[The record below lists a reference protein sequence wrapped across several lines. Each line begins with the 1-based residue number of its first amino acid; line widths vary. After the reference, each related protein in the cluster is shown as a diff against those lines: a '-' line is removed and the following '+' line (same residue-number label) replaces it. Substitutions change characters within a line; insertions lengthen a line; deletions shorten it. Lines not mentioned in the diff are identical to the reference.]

1 MHSSFWAWVTATPV
15 TAEQFDYAQYM
26 SIPQLTFIDIKSIM
40 YMLYNPGGET
50 MKIGI
55 AEIRNN
61 MADALNRVAYQGE
74 RIVLERRGK
83 GVAAIVPMDDLALL
97 EAIEDHEDVKAARKA
112 LAEMKRK
119 GSKPL
124 AWDKVKKELGL

>member
-1 MHSSFWAWVTATPV
+1 MEMGV
-15 TAEQFDYAQYM
+15 
-26 SIPQLTFIDIKSIM
+26 
-40 YMLYNPGGET
+40 
-50 MKIGI
+50 

-83 GVAAIVPMDDLALL
+83 GVAAIVSMEDLALL
-97 EAIEDHEDVKAARKA
+97 EALEDREDVKAARRV

-119 GSKPL
+119 GGT
-124 AWDKVKKELGL
+124 AGLPGGRQTGTGTVSNGESPVSSHPGPFRREGVAETSR